1 MEVAINATTSSA
13 NTSAAVAE
21 RPDQLRD
28 NNVANRF
35 CIVCEKHCS
44 AAHSFGSCGNDV
56 HAICGIP
63 NEADEGYGGNITCR
77 LCHNKQDIME
87 HRSAAHTGLQ
97 TQGAKMLKTSNTK
110 FKDGEV
116 GDNVR
121 IRFPDVDRGHG
132 DPRSVIAVV
141 MSVEG
146 GFYKLGTEHGVLKQ
160 LYARSEFSILHEK
173 LLLLSSVGTEEKS
186 LRTIASSQSLTGG
199 QGYTRCNC
207 TTKCTTNRCKC
218 KNNKLLCNSKCH
230 KSSTCCNK

>member
-44 AAHSFGSCGNDV
+44 AAHSCGSCGKDV
-56 HAICGIP
+56 HAICGVP

-218 KNNKLLCNSKCH
+218 K
-230 KSSTCCNK
+230 